1 MSISLY
7 DTLSQEARLLQKNE
21 QGDFR
26 FYCCGP
32 TVYAA
37 AHIGNF
43 RTFVIQDVLRRLLEL
58 EKLNPIHVRNITDV
72 DDKTI
77 RQSQAEGKTLIDFT
91 SYWRKVFEADCER
104 LNLLMPHTSPSVA
117 DHISHQI
124 DLIRQLIERRH
135 AYESDDGVYFKVT
148 SFPKYGELARLD
160 LSALVTQNTNS
171 AGENNQADEY
181 TKDHVADFALWKKHK
196 PQDGENSWESP
207 WGRGRPGWHIECSAM
222 CVAHLGE
229 TIDLHGGGVDLIF
242 PHHVNEIAQSE
253 GATGK
258 PFSKHWFHVAHLK
271 VEGEKM
277 SKSLGNLFTLQDL
290 IDKGYTPETVRYLL
304 ISGYYRQPLN
314 FTFDGLHAAKKALE
328 RIDQFIKKVLK
339 VRNQSLE
346 SWDEV
351 SPLWPPTVF
360 QSTAANLCDDL
371 KTPQALGSLFSELHA
386 LESEDRLQT
395 AGLLESLK
403 AILYALGLSGLQSS
417 DTEIQVPENIS
428 ALAEKRWQA
437 KCAKD
442 FASAD
447 LYRKE
452 LHALGWTMLDHANS
466 YTVEPLEQ
474 L

>member
-1 MSISLY
+1 MSIVLY
-7 DTLSQEARLLQKNE
+7 DTLSQTVRLLQKNE

-43 RTFVIQDVLRRLLEL
+43 RTFTIQDVLRRLLEL
-58 EKLNPIHVRNITDV
+58 EGLNPIHVRNITDV

-77 RQSQAEGKTLIDFT
+77 RQSQAEGKTLLHFT
-91 SYWRKVFEADCER
+91 AHWRKIFEADCKT
-104 LNLLMPHTSPSVA
+104 LNLLAPHTSPSVA
-117 DHISHQI
+117 DHIPHQI
-124 DLIRQLIERRH
+124 ELIRQLIERGH
-135 AYESDDGVYFKVT
+135 AYESTDGVYFKVS

-160 LSALVTQNTNS
+160 LSTLITQDTNS
-171 AGENNQADEY
+171 AGESNSADEY
-181 TKDHVADFALWKKHK
+181 TKDHVADFALWKSHK

-229 TIDLHGGGVDLIF
+229 TIDLHGGGIDLIF

-290 IDKGYTPETVRYLL
+290 IDKGYAPETVRYLL

-314 FTFDGLHAAKKALE
+314 FTFDGLHAAQKALE
-328 RIDQFIKKVLK
+328 RIDQFIRKALK
-339 VRNQSLE
+339 ASNQTLE
-346 SWDEV
+346 DWDNI
-351 SPLWPPTVF
+351 SPIWPPTVF
-360 QSTAANLCDDL
+360 QASAAMLCDDL

-386 LESEDRLQT
+386 LENEDRLQI
-395 AGLLESLK
+395 AGVLESLK
-403 AILYALGLSGLQSS
+403 GILYALGLSGLQST
-417 DTEIQVPENIS
+417 DTDIPEDIL

-442 FASAD
+442 FATAD
-447 LYRKE
+447 SLRQE
-452 LHALGWTMLDHANS
+452 LHALGWTMLDHAND
-466 YTVEPLEQ
+466 YTVEPI
-474 L
+474 